1 MTIEELE
8 AWQGEFEQF
17 HARFADL
24 FERSESREQAKKYLR
39 GLLAQ
44 ADRKNSWQVAEAVGD
59 RIPDRMQ
66 RLLYRVPWDA
76 DAARDRLQQFV
87 IETFGDE
94 EGIGIVDETS
104 FCKKGTHS
112 VGVARQ
118 YLGTAGKLEN
128 GQVATV
134 LSYAAKDAHVFL
146 DRRLYLPED
155 WIWDPPR
162 RREAHVPEE
171 VHFATKPE
179 QAIAMLLHA
188 WKIGVPMRW
197 VTGDEVYGDSPRL
210 RETIQAHGRFYV
222 LAVSANTRVWTERPE
237 VEEPQE
243 QTGGRPRR
251 ARRLAQG
258 APAARMISEV
268 VASLPSRA
276 WKRMAVVEGEKGPI
290 FYHWARKRV
299 VESRDQL
306 PGPDVWLLAR
316 RSLSDPKQLAYYLAY
331 APPRTSLETL
341 VRVASTRYTVEQ
353 CIEEAKGETGLDE
366 YEVRFWHSWYRHI
379 TLSMMAHAWLTSIR
393 QQEQEKKSP
402 RTDELAGLTVPE
414 VRRLLVIALPLP
426 VCSPQLRLAWSL
438 FRRRKRFW
446 ARRSHYQRRA
456 LRRRPRP
463 RSHAP
468 S

>member
-8 AWQGEFEQF
+8 AWQEEFEQF

-44 ADRKNSWQVAEAVGD
+44 VERKNGWQVAEVVGD
-59 RIPDRMQ
+59 RVPDRMQ

-87 IETFGDE
+87 IETFGDQ
-94 EGIGIVDETS
+94 EGIGVVDETS
-104 FCKKGTHS
+104 FVKKGTHS

-134 LSYAAKDAHVFL
+134 LSYAAKGEHVFL
-146 DRRLYLPED
+146 DRELYLPEE
-155 WIWDPPR
+155 WIWDRAR

-171 VHFATKPE
+171 VRFATKPE
-179 QAIAMLLHA
+179 QAIAMLVHA

-210 RETIQAHGRFYV
+210 REAIQEHGRFYV
-222 LAVSANTRVWTERPE
+222 LAVSANTRVWTQRPE
-237 VEEPQE
+237 VEAPQE
-243 QTGGRPRR
+243 QTGGRPRQ

-258 APAARMISEV
+258 APAARMVSEV

-290 FYHWARKRV
+290 EYHWARTRV

-316 RSLSDPKQLAYYLAY
+316 RSISDRKQIAYYLAY
-331 APPRTSLETL
+331 APARTPFETL
-341 VRVASTRYTVEQ
+341 IWVASTRYTVEQ

-366 YEVRFWHSWYRHI
+366 YEVRFWHSWYRHM
-379 TLSMMAHAWLTSIR
+379 TLSMMAHAWLASIR
-393 QQEQEKKSP
+393 LQEQEKK
-402 RTDELAGLTVPE
+402 V
-414 VRRLLVIALPLP
+414 
-426 VCSPQLRLAWSL
+426 Q
-438 FRRRKRFW
+438 K
-446 ARRSHYQRRA
+446 
-456 LRRRPRP
+456 P
-463 RSHAP
+463 RSLLD
-468 S
+468 

>member
-1 MTIEELE
+1 MTLEELE
-8 AWQGEFEQF
+8 QWQEEFEQF

-44 ADRKNSWQVAEAVGD
+44 VERKNGWQVAEVVGD
-59 RIPDRMQ
+59 RVPDRMQ
-66 RLLYRVPWDA
+66 RLLYRAPWDA

-94 EGIGIVDETS
+94 EGIGVVDETS
-104 FCKKGTHS
+104 FVKKGTHS

-134 LSYAAKDAHVFL
+134 LSYAAKGAQVFL
-146 DRRLYLPED
+146 DRRLYLPELEWARD
-155 WIWDPPR
+155 RAR
-162 RREAHVPEE
+162 RREAHVPQDVRFE
-171 VHFATKPE
+171 TKPE
-179 QAIAMLLHA
+179 QARVMLLHA
-188 WKIGVPMRW
+188 WEQGVPMRW

-258 APAARMISEV
+258 APTARMVSEV
-268 VASLPSRA
+268 VASLPARA
-276 WKRMAVVEGEKGPI
+276 WKRIAVVEGEKGPI
-290 FYHWARKRV
+290 EYDWVRKPV

-306 PGPDVWLLAR
+306 PSPDVWLLAR
-316 RSLSDPKQLAYYLAY
+316 RSISDPKQIAYYLAY
-331 APPRTSLETL
+331 APVRTSLETL
-341 VRVASTRYTVEQ
+341 IRIASTRYTVEQ
-353 CIEEAKGETGLDE
+353 CIEEAKGETGLDD

-379 TLSMMAHAWLTSIR
+379 TLSMMAHAWLASIR
-393 QQEQEKKSP
+393 LQEQEKK
-402 RTDELAGLTVPE
+402 APE
-414 VRRLLVIALPLP
+414 PMSLPG
-426 VCSPQLRLAWSL
+426 
-438 FRRRKRFW
+438 
-446 ARRSHYQRRA
+446 
-456 LRRRPRP
+456 
-463 RSHAP
+463 
-468 S
+468 

>member
-8 AWQGEFEQF
+8 AWQEEFEQF

-76 DAARDRLQQFV
+76 DAARDRLQRFV
-87 IETFGDE
+87 IETFGDD
-94 EGIGIVDETS
+94 EGIGVVDETS
-104 FCKKGTHS
+104 FLKKGTHS

-118 YLGTAGKLEN
+118 YLGAAGKLEN

-134 LSYAAKDAHVFL
+134 LSYATKGAHVFL
-146 DRRLYLPED
+146 DRRLYLPEE
-155 WIWDPPR
+155 WAWNKER
-162 RREAHVPEE
+162 RAEARIPQE
-171 VHFATKPE
+171 VRFETKPE
-179 QAIAMLLHA
+179 QAIAMLMHA
-188 WKIGVPMRW
+188 WEQGVPMRW

-210 RETIQAHGRFYV
+210 RETIQEQGRFYV

-243 QTGGRPRR
+243 QTGGRPRL
-251 ARRLAQG
+251 APRLAPG
-258 APAARMISEV
+258 APTARMVSEV
-268 VASLPSRA
+268 VASLPSHA
-276 WKRMAVVEGEKGPI
+276 WKRLAVMQGEKGPI
-290 FYHWARKRV
+290 EYHWARTRV
-299 VESRDQL
+299 VESRDRL

-331 APPRTSLETL
+331 VPPKTSLETL

-379 TLSMMAHAWLTSIR
+379 TLSMMAHAWLARI
-393 QQEQEKKSP
+393 
-402 RTDELAGLTVPE
+402 
-414 VRRLLVIALPLP
+414 RLLEREKNALKLMSLP
-426 VCSPQLRLAWSL
+426 S
-438 FRRRKRFW
+438 
-446 ARRSHYQRRA
+446 
-456 LRRRPRP
+456 
-463 RSHAP
+463 
-468 S
+468 